1 MTTGMTMKPAS
12 QTLIFDLDGT
22 LIDSS
27 ASILEGFAMALDDL
41 KIAPKLPLTAT
52 IIGPPLRET
61 MATLAGS
68 DDASLLDA
76 LVKSFKN
83 YYDAEGY
90 KATTAFS
97 GVSEMLKELHGAGKA
112 LHIATNKRL
121 LPTQL
126 ILKHLGWNEL
136 FASVYALDA
145 RSPAFP
151 NKAAMIAG
159 LIEDQGVAHGSSAY
173 VGDRPEDGF
182 AADANA
188 LPFYAADWGYSAF
201 PARDTPAHWVRLTKP
216 GDLLAI

>member
-1 MTTGMTMKPAS
+1 MQMTMTPAN

-27 ASILEGFAMALDDL
+27 ASILEGFTMALDNL
-41 KIAPKLPLTAT
+41 KIAPKFPLTAT
-52 IIGPPLRET
+52 VIGPPLRDT
-61 MATLAGS
+61 LATLAGS

-90 KATTAFS
+90 KTTTVFS
-97 GVSEMLKELHGAGKA
+97 GVSEMLQELHRAGNA

-121 LPTQL
+121 LPTKL
-126 ILKHLGWNEL
+126 ILKHLGWSGL

-159 LIEDQGVAHGSSAY
+159 LIEDQGVAPGSAAY
-173 VGDRPEDGF
+173 IGDRPEDGF

-201 PARDTPAHWVRLTKP
+201 PAQDTPAHWVMLTKP

>member
-1 MTTGMTMKPAS
+1 MPISPKVI
-12 QTLIFDLDGT
+12 IFDLDGT

-27 ASILEGFAMALDDL
+27 ASILEGFAMALDEL

-61 MATLAGS
+61 MGTLAGS
-68 DDASLLDA
+68 DDTLLLDS

-90 KATTAFS
+90 KATTVFS
-97 GVSEMLKELHGAGKA
+97 GVDEMLKGLHGAGKA

-121 LPTQL
+121 WPTQL
-126 ILKHLGWNEL
+126 ILKHLGWDEL

-145 RSPAFP
+145 RTPAFP

-159 LIEDQGVAHGSSAY
+159 LIEDQSLAPGSAAY
-173 VGDRPEDGF
+173 IGDRPEDGF

-201 PARDTPAHWVRLTKP
+201 PANDTPAHWVMLTKP